1 MVNQVE
7 EDTIKKEIS
16 GEELELAK
24 LELSRNPPSPGAK
37 AEILPNLQV
46 ISLVRR
52 FLSGLPLTSGNLKEL
67 RAMKGLASKIMKTQ
81 VLKVKDQGSV
91 SEKKLLQV
99 LVRSLAREGILS
111 GECFDIEPIP
121 KIVIP
126 NLKVDPL
133 KCETFNLKEKGIC
146 YIYFLKKKIWA
157 KITSFK

>member
-1 MVNQVE
+1 MNQVE

-16 GEELELAK
+16 GVELELAK
-24 LELSRNPPSPGAK
+24 LELARNPPPPGAK
-37 AEILPNLQV
+37 AEILPNFQV
-46 ISLVRR
+46 ICLVRR

-91 SEKKLLQV
+91 TEKKLLQV

-111 GECFDIEPIP
+111 GESFDIEPIP

-133 KCETFNLKEKGIC
+133 KCETFNLKERA
-146 YIYFLKKKIWA
+146 YVIYFLFKKFWT
-157 KITSFK
+157 KITFFK